1 MQNNVRSGC
10 LNSVWLLLF
19 SFCWSGVQ
27 AKEVPC
33 DTTQPSANSFPLLEQ
48 ECPIGKGLWGKQ
60 LPKDER
66 AFFWIQ
72 CGVFKTAAL
81 SSLVTKLYPH
91 ISTSIQFKQ
100 DEESQ
105 AYRCLIGPYTDY
117 TYAKTELTSIQKL
130 ADYTQAFL
138 REVPMH
144 DFLAVK
150 KDKKEKSTISDSN
163 TGTHQPLP
171 NTFPVLE
178 QDYPI
183 GQGVWEKQFPKDERS
198 FFWIQCGVFK
208 KPTFLSHVNKLY
220 PYISTR
226 IHLKQDKESQA
237 YRCLVGPYTDY
248 VQAKMELVAIQKHV
262 DFRQAFLRQVPL
274 AALPQVEEKKIT
286 IGVSATVNGTKYIV
300 PYFWDETI
308 PFYTEYNLA
317 WNRLRYDEAR
327 QMCQILN
334 MRLATEQEWQQL
346 LDSDAIQNDPWPV
359 ELPYWG
365 EGQKGFFMN
374 GNINTLKATSQ
385 LNILCVQES

>member
-33 DTTQPSANSFPLLEQ
+33 DTTQPSENSFPLLEQ

-117 TYAKTELTSIQKL
+117 
-130 ADYTQAFL
+130 
-138 REVPMH
+138 
-144 DFLAVK
+144 
-150 KDKKEKSTISDSN
+150 
-163 TGTHQPLP
+163 
-171 NTFPVLE
+171 
-178 QDYPI
+178 
-183 GQGVWEKQFPKDERS
+183 
-198 FFWIQCGVFK
+198 
-208 KPTFLSHVNKLY
+208 
-220 PYISTR
+220 
-226 IHLKQDKESQA
+226 
-237 YRCLVGPYTDY
+237 

-308 PFYTEYNLA
+308 PFYTEYSLA

-346 LDSDAIQNDPWPV
+346 LDSDATQNDPWPV